1 MKLTVASSPHIRGN
15 FRTNRIMADVVIA
28 LLPGLAVGIWKF
40 GVRALL
46 LTMVTIASAVAAE
59 WLYSVVTKTRNTIVD
74 GSAAVTGLL
83 LAMTLPSTVPY
94 WQAAIG
100 SVFAMVVVKA
110 LCGGLGQNIFNPAL
124 AARAL
129 MLLLWPVSMVRF
141 MEPGVDGV
149 SAATPLHHM
158 VMPALPEQS
167 LLDMFLGNTPG
178 TIGEISTLALLLG
191 GAYLI
196 YRKVISI
203 RIPAAYLGTVAV
215 LTLVFSRTEEPLMWM
230 LYSLVSG
237 GVVLGAFFMATD
249 YATSPVTPKGQ
260 IIYGIGCGVLTV
272 IFRYYGLFPE
282 GVTYAILLMNACVWV
297 IDRYTA
303 PRRFGCQA
311 CRRELPV
318 DVHLGVKKEGR

>member
-15 FRTNRIMADVVIA
+15 FRTNRIMMDVVLA
-28 LLPGLAVGIWKF
+28 LLPALAVGIWAF

-46 LTMVTIASAVAAE
+46 VSLVCVASAVAAE
-59 WLYSVVTKTRNTIVD
+59 WFYSVVTRKRNTIVD
-74 GSAAVTGLL
+74 GSAVVTGLL
-83 LAMTLPSTVPY
+83 LAMTLPATVPC
-94 WQAAIG
+94 WQAAVG
-100 SVFAMVVVKA
+100 SVFAIIVIKA

-124 AARAL
+124 AGRAFL
-129 MLLLWPVSMVRF
+129 MLAWPASLVRYQAL
-141 MEPGVDGV
+141 GVDGV
-149 SAATPLHHM
+149 TAATPLHHM
-158 VMPALPEQS
+158 VMPALPEES

-178 TIGEISTLALLLG
+178 SIGEISSLALLLG
-191 GAYLI
+191 GAYLV

-215 LTLVFSRTEEPLMWM
+215 LTLIFSKAGNPVSWM
-230 LYSLVSG
+230 LYSLLSG
-237 GVVLGAFFMATD
+237 GVMLGAIFMATD

-272 IFRYYGLFPE
+272 FFRYFGLYPE

-303 PRRFGCQA
+303 PRRFG
-311 CRRELPV
+311 
-318 DVHLGVKKEGR
+318 VKKGGQVR